1 MARRR
6 KTRTDE
12 DEASRLAAIADA
24 HTAAETA
31 GMLATQCAEWAMR
44 AGIGE
49 DDAADAVRAAVR
61 ARQAAD
67 AAASGGSLD
76 DRWESARLAWAA
88 VSSAMEADARVT
100 AAIVERMMMA
110 A

>member
-1 MARRR
+1 MPRKR
-6 KTRTDE
+6 KTRLNE

-31 GMLATQCAEWAMR
+31 AMLATRCAEWVVR
-44 AGIGE
+44 AGLGE
-49 DDAADAVRAAVR
+49 DDAAEAVRAAVR
-61 ARQAAD
+61 ARHAAD
-67 AAASGGSLD
+67 TAASAATLD
-76 DRWESARLAWAA
+76 ETWEAARLAWAA

-100 AAIVERMMMA
+100 SAIVERMIMA